1 MAGTYHRATIK
12 RLPEMRKGTHLIIG
26 ILAFC
31 GYAYLL
37 GLLHTTTQEL
47 FLLGLF
53 AVVTGSLMP
62 DILEAPTSWRHRGL
76 FHSKRALKCMVGIF
90 SITAAIGVLLSPLIP
105 HAFLVYG
112 LSCFALGYLCHLLAD
127 ATTKRGLPA

>member
-1 MAGTYHRATIK
+1 
-12 RLPEMRKGTHLIIG
+12 MRKGAHLIIG

-31 GYAYLL
+31 GYAYLVS
-37 GLLHTTTQEL
+37 LLNATTREL

-53 AVVTGSLMP
+53 AVVTGSMMP
-62 DILEAPTSWRHRGL
+62 DILEAPTSWRHRGI
-76 FHSKRALKCMVGIF
+76 FHSKRALKCMAGTF
-90 SITAAIGVLLSPLIP
+90 GITAAIGVLVSPLIP

>member
-1 MAGTYHRATIK
+1 
-12 RLPEMRKGTHLIIG
+12 MRKGAHLIIG

-37 GLLHTTTQEL
+37 SLLHTTTREL

-62 DILEAPTSWRHRGL
+62 DILEAPTSWRHRGI
-76 FHSKRALKCMVGIF
+76 FHSKRLLKCMVGTF
-90 SITAAIGVLLSPLIP
+90 GITAATGVLPSPLIP
-105 HAFLVYG
+105 HPFLIYG

-127 ATTKRGLPA
+127 ATTKRGLPE